1 MDEPTV
7 VLRGVPRQR
16 APAGERPDSYRLRVS
31 KQGTDAFG
39 QYLANFLAHSTTYAS
54 ASEFAR
60 DAGVSPSAVSR
71 WINRKERPTPRLLE
85 RIAPKM
91 GTSPADLIRLAYP
104 ESAAEALAELGAAVT
119 EVHPLAA
126 EVARMLAPD
135 SPVPAED
142 RQLLE
147 ALLERVVEPL
157 RQYMRPQRGGRRSA

>member
-1 MDEPTV
+1 
-7 VLRGVPRQR
+7 VLCGVPRQR
-16 APAGERPDSYRLRVS
+16 VPVGERPDGYRLRVS

-91 GTSPADLIRLAYP
+91 GRPPAELIRLAYP
-104 ESAAEALAELGAAVT
+104 ESAAEALAELAVAH
-119 EVHPLAA
+119 EPHPLAA
-126 EVARMLAPD
+126 EIDRMLSPD

-157 RQYMRPQRGGRRSA
+157 RQHMRPQRGSRSA